1 MGEWTVFVVSPEYFL
16 ETSLPEVSIPESH
29 GSLMRRIKIFFLLLL
44 VLVLGGGFVF
54 LATWEIPAPSQQV
67 EKVLDDDRFPR

>member
-1 MGEWTVFVVSPEYFL
+1 
-16 ETSLPEVSIPESH
+16 
-29 GSLMRRIKIFFLLLL
+29 MRRITIFFLLLL

-54 LATWEIPAPSQQV
+54 LATWEIPAPSKQV